1 MEQYG
6 KILLIAMPFFLL
18 LIIIEKTYGYFKGV
32 NHAPMMDS
40 ISSISSGMTNAVKDA
55 LGLSIAIISYEWMVS
70 HLAIW
75 NIKATFLVYII
86 AFFVID
92 FYGYWSHRWAH
103 QINFFWN
110 KHAIHHS
117 SEEFNLAC
125 ALRQPIS
132 SFINLF
138 TFLLLPAAVFGIPS
152 NVIAIMLPIHL
163 FLQFW
168 YHTRYIGKLGF
179 LENIIVT
186 PSHHRV
192 HHAINPEYMDKNHGQ
207 IFIFWD
213 KLFGTFQEELD
224 NVPPVF
230 GITRQAETWNPI
242 RINFQHL
249 WLLIK
254 DAYHAENWKDK
265 LTIWFKPTGWRPKDF
280 EAKYPIKK
288 ITDVYR
294 FDKYGHQHSQ
304 LLMYW
309 SLVQLFTTLGL
320 ISYLF
325 GNIATIGLPNI
336 FVYGLF
342 IFITI
347 YSYTELMDTRK
358 FSVFWESLRF
368 LFSIGIITYY
378 GDWFGM
384 NSLFPFASII
394 LISYFTISLA
404 MSLYF
409 VFFEFNSVSKTV
421 SYDN

>member
-6 KILLIAMPFFLL
+6 QILLIAMPFFLL
-18 LIIIEKTYGYFKGV
+18 LIVIEKTYGYFKGV
-32 NHAPMMDS
+32 DHAPMMDS

-55 LGLSIAIISYEWMVS
+55 LGLSIAIISYEWMVT

-75 NIKATFLVYII
+75 HVKATLLIYVI

-132 SFINLF
+132 SFMNLF
-138 TFLLLPAAVFGIPS
+138 TFLLLPAALFGVPAS
-152 NVIAIMLPIHL
+152 VIAITLPIHL

-179 LENIIVT
+179 LEKIIVT

-192 HHAINPEYMDKNHGQ
+192 HHALNPEYMDKNHGQ

-213 KLFGTFQEELD
+213 KLFGTYQEELD
-224 NVPPVF
+224 SVPPVF
-230 GITRQAETWNPI
+230 GITRPAETWNPI

-265 LTIWFKPTGWRPKDF
+265 FTIWFKPTGWRPKDF
-280 EAKYPIKK
+280 ETKYPIKK

-294 FDKYGHQHSQ
+294 FDKYGTQHSS
-304 LLMYW
+304 LLLYW
-309 SLVQLFTTLGL
+309 SLVQLFTTLGF

-325 GNIATIGLPNI
+325 GNIANIGMPHI
-336 FVYGLF
+336 FVYGCF
-342 IFITI
+342 IFLTI

-358 FSVFWESLRF
+358 FSVFWESIRF
-368 LFSIGIITYY
+368 IFSIAILQYY

-384 NSLFPFASII
+384 NDWLPQASII
-394 LISYFTISLA
+394 LISYFSISL
-404 MSLYF
+404 LITFYF
-409 VFFEFNSVSKTV
+409 AFIEFKTPKTQKI
-421 SYDN
+421 